1 MYKAIGLLLVLLHSY
16 AFSADVS
23 GEWEGQLLD
32 SKRPIV
38 MYLDF
43 QKPMARLDVRG
54 SQELTLENIQTTGA
68 QIQFTIDIGDD
79 KLEFTGTKISG
90 QITGTL
96 KGPNIPFML
105 NRLPELPAPQNQT
118 EAWRQDIDAIIDR
131 FLKYDRSYTDAERKE
146 ATKILWNLQ
155 SALAEKTNE
164 EIIVEISRAVASTQN
179 AHTRLYLL
187 RNRTELR
194 RLPIRVWWMN
204 DGLYVVKS
212 TAQYQDLLSCK
223 VLKIGTH
230 DPTYVREQVGE
241 LFAGNEAW
249 TDYKSTY
256 YMTSPEIL
264 KGLNLISD
272 MENPEFTFQCG
283 NKIVTKSITP
293 LPLAK
298 KTSPT
303 EAWWDLT
310 PEWKPDQE
318 QWVHSLNNK
327 KLPVYLQNPGQ
338 QYWFQL
344 IPTEHALYFQYN
356 RSQNMPEGKSLAD
369 FAPSLLNTLN
379 DQSIKKLIVDLRFNT
394 GGDLGIARDLMDNL
408 KKSVIEKKIPVYVV
422 IGRST
427 FSAGISHAA
436 QWKGN
441 ATFVGESCGDG
452 LDTFSEGGNVI
463 LPNSKL
469 AVHYANGFHGYS
481 KKEYPEK
488 QPFFLDMNVDN
499 VDPDINVKL
508 SASDYFAG
516 KDPTL
521 DAIFYHK
528 SNQ

>member
-1 MYKAIGLLLVLLHSY
+1 MYKAIGLLLLLLPSY
-16 AFSADVS
+16 AFSADLT

-32 SKRPIV
+32 FKRPIV
-38 MYLDF
+38 MYLNF
-43 QKPMARLDVRG
+43 QKPIARLDVRG
-54 SQELTLENIQTTGA
+54 SQELPLENVQTTGT

-79 KLEFTGTKISG
+79 KLEFTGTRLGG
-90 QITGTL
+90 QISGTL
-96 KGPNIPFML
+96 KGPNIPFL
-105 NRLPELPAPQNQT
+105 LDRLPELPAPRNQT
-118 EAWRQDIDAIIDR
+118 EAWRQDIDAILNR
-131 FLKYDRSYTDAERKE
+131 FLKYDRSYSDEERKE

-155 SALAEKTNE
+155 SMLSEKTNE
-164 EIIVEISRAVASTQN
+164 EIIVEISRAVARTQN

-212 TAQYQDLLSCK
+212 TPQYEDLLTCK
-223 VLKIGTH
+223 ILKIGNH
-230 DPTYVREQVGE
+230 DPGYVRGQVGE

-249 TDYKSTY
+249 TDYKSAY

-264 KGLNLISD
+264 KGLKLISN
-272 MENPEFTFQCG
+272 MENPELTFQCG
-283 NKIVTKSITP
+283 NKPVTKTILPFP
-293 LPLAK
+293 LTR

-310 PEWKPDQE
+310 PEWKPDQA
-318 QWVHSLNNK
+318 QWVHSLSK
-327 KLPVYLQNPGQ
+327 MKLPIYLQNPEQ

-356 RSQNMPEGKSLAD
+356 RSQNMPEGESLGD
-369 FAPSLLNTLN
+369 FSPSLLNAFN
-379 DQSIKKLIVDLRFNT
+379 DASIKKLIVDLRFNT
-394 GGDLGIARDLMDNL
+394 GGDLGIARDLMENL
-408 KKSVIEKKIPVYVV
+408 KKRATEKKIPVYVV

-469 AVHYANGFHGYS
+469 AAHYANGFHGYS
-481 KKEYPEK
+481 KKEYPEN

-499 VDPDINVKL
+499 VDPDIKVKL

-516 KDPTL
+516 KDPVL
-521 DAIFYHK
+521 DVIFNK
-528 SNQ
+528 